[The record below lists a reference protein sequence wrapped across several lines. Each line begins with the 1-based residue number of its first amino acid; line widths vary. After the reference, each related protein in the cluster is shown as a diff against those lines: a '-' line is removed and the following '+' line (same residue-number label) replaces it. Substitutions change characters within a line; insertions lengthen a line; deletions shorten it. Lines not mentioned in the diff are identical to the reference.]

1 MKNMI
6 YAGSIDGSAPVI
18 RNWPVN
24 VSQTIVKDS
33 VLVVATGKASVAAA
47 EAAAGTV
54 LGVARTA
61 VTTTTSVDA
70 DDIVEVDINPNS
82 LYRMGWYG
90 TSKTSLDREDVGT
103 LFDLSASDAYN
114 VALDDTSN
122 GYFEYYGDGDG
133 TIESGSTMAV
143 FLIKH
148 RYQNV

>member
-1 MKNMI
+1 MI
-6 YAGSIDGSAPVI
+6 YAGSIDGSVPVI

-33 VLVVATGKASVAAA
+33 LLVVSSGKATVAAA
-47 EAAAGTV
+47 AAAAGTV
-54 LGVARTA
+54 LGVAKTA
-61 VTTTTSVDA
+61 LTSGTAVDA
-70 DDIVEVDINPNS
+70 DDIVEVDVNPNS
-82 LYRMGWYG
+82 LYRMGFYG
-90 TSKTSLDREDVGT
+90 TSKTTVTREDVGT

-114 VALDDTSN
+114 VNLDDTTG

-133 TIESGSTMAV
+133 TILSGSTMAV